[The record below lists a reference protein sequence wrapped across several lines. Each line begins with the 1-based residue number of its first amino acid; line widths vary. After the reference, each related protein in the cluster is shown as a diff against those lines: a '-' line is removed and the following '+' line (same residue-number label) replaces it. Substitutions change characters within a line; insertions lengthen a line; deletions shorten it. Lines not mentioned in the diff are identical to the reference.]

1 MNNIIVGECGNY
13 RVGLLNK
20 DGERV
25 GTLLSRSDKINH
37 PNTLSI
43 DKYGDMWVG
52 QIRNI
57 RIYKLKYGRNGGDR
71 RNGEEKAE
79 VAVEDGRRTEKGK
92 D

>member
-43 DKYGDMWVG
+43 DKYWDMWVG
-52 QIRNI
+52 QIKNI
-57 RIYKLKYGRNGGDR
+57 RIYKLKYGRGGGDR
-71 RNGEEKAE
+71 RNWEEKAE
-79 VAVEDGRRTEKGK
+79 VGVEDGRRTEKGK